1 MADELDFSDISEVLI
16 MVQEAQDA
24 EQERRDRAKEAKLFI
39 TETDGMWDPDII
51 TRMTG
56 RYRGTF
62 DMVTPIVDGISG
74 EIEKADF
81 TLRVSPS
88 GGLASEDIAK
98 TLDGLIRNIRN
109 ISDAEDIFNQ
119 AGRANVVAGFAA
131 WEIATDWIDGDSFD
145 QDMMI
150 KTIPNAIDSVW
161 IDPDSVES
169 VPIDARWGTK
179 LVTMSMQK
187 YKSKWPDG
195 SGMSVGDNSTETHH
209 HNQNTIDHVTVGQ
222 LYYKKPVKIEIVR
235 MTDGS
240 VYKDDDDFKAIQDEL
255 AKQNPPVTIEVDK
268 DDNEK
273 RRTRDSW
280 RVWSRKYDGKE
291 WLEEEEVTVFDLIPI
306 ATVYGNFEILDDNRV
321 YFGKLKNL
329 LDPQRGLNYLQS
341 RSIEDGAFSPAEIIW
356 MTDEQASGQ
365 DYTNINTSRDPIQT
379 YTHAPNQ
386 NPPSKTPGPAVSSGL
401 QTDIANMKEMMGL
414 SSNTFQSQQG
424 NATST
429 QSGVAG
435 FQQIEQANIGSIKW
449 FKPLEKAICYTGKV
463 LLSGRSRVYDGTRDA
478 QVLAEDGTAST
489 VSLNKTVFDEQQQKN
504 IVLNDL
510 SLGDYDITCSAG
522 PAFTSAQK
530 EAVDSF
536 ERMATIIPEMA
547 QRNVDILL
555 KNKSEPG
562 MDQIAERERVNLF
575 NAGQIPES
583 QWTDD
588 ERQQVAEAQAQAQ
601 NQEPQPDPVAMAAQ
615 GALLEGQA
623 ALQDSQN
630 KATEIQG
637 NQQLKGLELSIKDKE
652 IDLATEKFVLEKN
665 DKLNVDAAKLDQSQQ
680 VIDQKTEQ
688 MLITA
693 NQNQRKLDNDEQQSQ
708 IDNILAVQEQQGK
721 EFNDAVGNLKTLS
734 ETMEKFLGPHII
746 EAGVN
751 QAVDITEKQKE
762 QGLDT
767 DIGEDVAGTG
777 GDDGAA

>member
-1 MADELDFSDISEVLI
+1 MADELDFSDISKVLI

-51 TRMTG
+51 TRMIG

-88 GGLASEDIAK
+88 GGLASEDTAK

-109 ISDAEDIFNQ
+109 ISEAEDIFNQ

-240 VYKDDDDFKAIQDEL
+240 VYRDDDDFKAIQDEL

-268 DDNEK
+268 NDNEK

-291 WLEEEEVTVFDLIPI
+291 WLEDEEVTVFDLIPI

-341 RSIEDGAFSPAEIIW
+341 RSIEDGAFSTAEIIW
-356 MTDEQASGQ
+356 MTDEQATGQ
-365 DYTNINTSRDPIQT
+365 DYRNINTSRDPIQT
-379 YTHAPNQ
+379 YTHAAGQ
-386 NPPSKTPGPAVSSGL
+386 TPPSKTPGPAVSSGL

-449 FKPLEKAICYTGKV
+449 FKPLEKAICYTGK
-463 LLSGRSRVYDGTRDA
+463 LILSGRSRVYDGTRDA

-562 MDQIAERERVNLF
+562 MDQMAERERVNLF

-588 ERQQVAEAQAQAQ
+588 ERQQVAEAQAAQ
-601 NQEPQPDPVAMAAQ
+601 QGQEQQPDPVAMAAQ

-630 KATEIQG
+630 KAVEAQG
-637 NQQLKGLELSIKDKE
+637 NRELKGLELSIKDKE
-652 IDLATEKFVLEKN
+652 IDLATEKFLLEKN
-665 DKLNVDAAKLDQSQQ
+665 DNLNVAAAKLDQSQQ
-680 VIDQKTEQ
+680 GLDQKTEQ
-688 MLITA
+688 MIINA
-693 NQNQRKLDNDEQQSQ
+693 QQEARKLDQADRKQDFDELKTIIDGQQKQ
-708 IDNILAVQEQQGK
+708 L
-721 EFNDAVGNLKTLS
+721 NDAVQNLKTLQ
-734 ETMEKFLGPHII
+734 EATAPIIGPHIL
-746 EAGVN
+746 EGVVN
-751 QAVDITEKQKE
+751 QAVEITELQE
-762 QGLDT
+762 QTGDT
-767 DIGEDVAGTG
+767 DIGEQVAGTG
-777 GDDGAA
+777 NELDSAN